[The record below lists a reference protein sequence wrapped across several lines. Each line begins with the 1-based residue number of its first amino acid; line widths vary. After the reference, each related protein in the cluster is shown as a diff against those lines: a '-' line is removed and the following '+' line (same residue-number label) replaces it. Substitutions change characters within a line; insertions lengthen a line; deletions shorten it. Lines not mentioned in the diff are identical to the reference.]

1 MALLADGLHMAS
13 HTVALGIN
21 VFAYVDAR
29 RHAHDARYSFGTGKV
44 NTLGGYTGAV
54 LLAGFALVMVW
65 ESVARLVAPMPIAF
79 NEAIFVAVIG
89 LVVNGVSV
97 FILGEHR
104 HPEHHEDLAD
114 ELEEHGHYHDEHYH
128 HHDHNL
134 VSAYVH
140 VLADALTSLLAIFA
154 LLAAKYFGLIWA
166 DPAMGVVGAVLVGRW
181 SLGLLR
187 TTSVVLL
194 DREGPD
200 DLRDLIKRRIEAD
213 KGNRITDLHLW
224 AVGPRLYSAVLS
236 VATDRPRPPDYYKRL
251 LPHDLGIV
259 SRYMPLRRRSSRR
272 AERSPRGGSIP
283 DPLGRAS
290 RGSESGRGLRPV
302 RHARVRRLGSR
313 EPLRF
318 RGAPRRE
325 LDRRPGNG
333 DAAGRHEAADEAQQ
347 PSREHGANL
356 RAR

>member
-1 MALLADGLHMAS
+1 MTDAGAKPWEHSHSFGQDVKRPGEARTIFVIVITAVMMVVEVAAGSVFGSMALLADGLHMAS

-21 VFAYVDAR
+21 VFAYVYAR

-65 ESVARLVAPMPIAF
+65 ESVARLVAPTPIAF

-104 HPEHHEDLAD
+104 HPEHHDDLAD

-134 VSAYVH
+134 VSAYLH

-213 KGNRITDLHLW
+213 EGNRITDLHLW

-259 SRYMPLRRRSSRR
+259 HLVVEVH
-272 AERSPRGGSIP
+272 A
-283 DPLGRAS
+283 AS
-290 RGSESGRGLRPV
+290 TP
-302 RHARVRRLGSR
+302 
-313 EPLRF
+313 
-318 RGAPRRE
+318 E
-325 LDRRPGNG
+325 LATR
-333 DAAGRHEAADEAQQ
+333 
-347 PSREHGANL
+347 
-356 RAR
+356 